1 MDQINL
7 AIAFSAGILSIL
19 SPCILPVLPSFLA
32 YITGLS
38 LEELAESDKSTA
50 TKKSNNKHVFSWQ
63 LIINTFFFALGFSL
77 IFLLFGAVI
86 GTIGKFLVIN
96 QIVLM
101 QLGGLIII
109 ILALHQLGIF
119 RLKFLLSEVK
129 FKHSLTDDLKGW
141 LRSFLVGIIFAFGWA
156 PCYGPIVGAIFTL
169 AATTGS
175 FYYSI
180 LLFVFYSLGF
190 LVPLI
195 IFSVFIGYFSKQIKK
210 HRKIFQYSSTIAGI
224 ILLILGILMLTN
236 LFPYIVNWLSLIY
249 NEYNFLYL

>member
-7 AIAFSAGILSIL
+7 AIAFLAGILSIF

-38 LEELAESDKSTA
+38 LEELADSSKSKQTKNSDSKYSL
-50 TKKSNNKHVFSWQ
+50 SRQ
-63 LIINTFFFALGFSL
+63 LVINTFFFALGFSL

-86 GTIGKFLVIN
+86 GTLGKFLVIN
-96 QIVLM
+96 QTVLM
-101 QLGGLIII
+101 QFGGLIIV

-119 RLKFLLSEVK
+119 RLKFLLGQAK
-129 FKHSLTDDLKGW
+129 FKHSFTDNLKGW
-141 LRSFLVGIIFAFGWA
+141 MRSFLVGIIFAFGWA

-195 IFSVFIGYFSKQIKK
+195 LFSLFIGFFSKQIKK
-210 HRKIFQYSSTIAGI
+210 HKKIFRYSSTVAGV
-224 ILLILGILMLTN
+224 ILLILGTLMLTN
-236 LFPYIVNWLSLIY
+236 LFPHIVNWLSLIY
-249 NEYNFLYL
+249 NENNFLYL